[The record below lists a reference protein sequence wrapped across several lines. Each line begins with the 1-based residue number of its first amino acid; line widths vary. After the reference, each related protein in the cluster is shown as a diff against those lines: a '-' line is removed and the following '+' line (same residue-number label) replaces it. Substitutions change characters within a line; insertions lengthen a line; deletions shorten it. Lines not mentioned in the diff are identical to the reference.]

1 MGGVAV
7 THRVGDLFGQG
18 LPALAHGVNCEG
30 SMGGIAGQFARRW
43 PALAEDYRERCAN
56 GQIVLGEV
64 FTWTAPDG
72 LVVYNLVTQP
82 YPGPCAELFAIGTS
96 LAAAVRHAEEH
107 GIDQIGLPRIGAGI
121 GGLEWDDVLAVI
133 DEVGAD
139 TDVGLVV
146 VSLG

>member
-1 MGGVAV
+1 MAV
-7 THRVGDLFGQG
+7 THRVGDLFDQG

-43 PALAEDYRERCAN
+43 PALAEDYRDRCVN
-56 GQIVLGEV
+56 GRIVLGEV

-82 YPGPCAELFAIGTS
+82 YPGPCAEVYAIRAS
-96 LAAAVRHAEEH
+96 MEAAVRHAEEQA
-107 GIDQIGLPRIGAGI
+107 ITQIGLPRIGAGI
-121 GGLEWDDVLAVI
+121 GGLEWGDVLAVI
-133 DEVGAD
+133 DEIGAD
-139 TDVGLVV
+139 TEVELVV